1 MLNIS
6 TMHAGTDEFHFRKR
20 ALLKSKNC
28 LDFTYDT
35 SVNKFEIGGTE
46 PENTSRRVIFKIDDK
61 LYYFGNSGL
70 TEYERRGEIEDILE
84 YGNTVGEL
92 LSLENVNEFAGK
104 KVFPI
109 IALDAPAD
117 SPVFPKI
124 KLSVKVNSYNDV
136 YTKYIYSPVYTLPG
150 NAKIYDIKE
159 SKFTNGNGS
168 ATVQCQ
174 LDGAGDWLYT
184 VEAAGK
190 TASKIQFRTQFILST
205 LDGSDFAKVNSVK
218 TFYTTDKDKLS
229 GSTMEIISL
238 PQDYPDDLKTFAA
251 LIKHSELVD
260 CEIKAYVN
268 IFQTLYRENVFQ
280 TPNGETLYL
289 SFNGVVDKNISADSI
304 RLFDGDKPVTDFYFD
319 TENSSVNLLQLPTG
333 EIFASYESTTAENWQ
348 ELQGDSSRFTLNS
361 SLAGKIAAVKF
372 VITRFSGVSDSL
384 QIGIGTGK
392 LQTFALPHRA
402 KAETLT
408 CSAPFKY
415 DEEGQILKVVA
426 PIDEPIYIS
435 YEWQGQFPKIYS
447 YIWGAAVS

>member
-6 TMHAGTDEFHFRKR
+6 TMHAGTDEFHFKKF

-28 LDFTYDT
+28 FDFTYDT
-35 SVNKFEIGGTE
+35 SVAGFDIGGTE
-46 PENTSRRVIFKIDDK
+46 PENTRRRIIFQIDDK

-124 KLSVKVNSYNDV
+124 KLGVKVNSYNDV

-159 SKFTNGNGS
+159 SKFTNGNGT

-268 IFQTLYRENVFQ
+268 VSQTLYRENVFQ

-289 SFNGVVDKNISADSI
+289 SFNGVVDKNINADSI
-304 RLFDGDKPVTDFYFD
+304 RLFDGDKPVTNFYFD

-361 SLAGKIAAVKF
+361 LAGKIAAVKF
-372 VITRFSGVSDSL
+372 VITRFSGVSDAL
-384 QIGIGTGK
+384 QIGTGTGK

-402 KAETLT
+402 KIETLT

-415 DEEGQILKVVA
+415 DEEAQILKVVA
-426 PIDEPIYIS
+426 PVDEPIYIS